1 MSFSLKERTVWNFKI
16 TLFMSYLGIFIFA
29 LWLVQCEKN
38 AANSDQIL
46 SIEDLLVKNNDITGW
61 SYEGARWLANNIS
74 ELTTYINGG
83 AEIYQ
88 RHGFIEAA
96 HQAYRGKIDNVDRQL
111 KLTIYNQGN
120 ESQAMATYE
129 DPDIGLVGALDWND
143 GAGKEAHYI
152 RYSGLSQA
160 LTFYRNSYFVYL
172 EITYDTEE
180 SLNILKQF
188 ALNVDGRIK

>member
-1 MSFSLKERTVWNFKI
+1 MSFSLKERTVRNFRI
-16 TLFMSYLGIFIFA
+16 IPLVAYFCIFILA
-29 LWLVQCEKN
+29 LSSMQCKKN
-38 AANSDQIL
+38 VASSDEIL
-46 SIEDLLVKNNDITGW
+46 SIEDLLVKNNEITGW
-61 SYEGARWLANNIS
+61 SYDGARWLANNIS

-88 RHGFIEAA
+88 RHGFIEAT
-96 HQAYRGKIDNVDRQL
+96 HQTYRGKIDNVDRQL

-120 ESQAMATYE
+120 KSQAMATYE
-129 DPDIGLVGALDWND
+129 DPDIGLVGALDWED
-143 GAGKEAHYI
+143 GAGLEAHYI

-160 LTFYRNSYFVYL
+160 LTFYSNSYFVYL

-188 ALNVDGRIK
+188 ALNVDGKIE